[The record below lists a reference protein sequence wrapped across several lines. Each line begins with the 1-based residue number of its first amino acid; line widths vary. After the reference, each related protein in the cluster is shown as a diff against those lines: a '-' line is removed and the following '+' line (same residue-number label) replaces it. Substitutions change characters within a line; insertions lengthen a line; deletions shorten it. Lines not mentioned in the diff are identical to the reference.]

1 MDIRSV
7 KLDQLRLPA
16 LKVGLI
22 SEVVSVYI
30 MPLDPTL
37 KGESCPAPTGQP

>member
-7 KLDQLRLPA
+7 KLDQLKLTA
-16 LKVGLI
+16 LKVGLT

-37 KGESCPAPTGQP
+37 KGGD